1 MVDALASG
9 ASVRMDVEVRVLFWA
24 PQISDNLLKFLH
36 DYSFRRSTLSHI
48 PYTICRSGTYY
59 YNRRVPK
66 HAVNSYG
73 PFIRQALSKNP
84 LEAEAFSKRLSD
96 VLEGAWSAKTNAPPV
111 SISTIIESFQPR
123 RTALSEIA
131 AEYLALKQIDQTP
144 PRVAV
149 STFLSLAGDRDV
161 SEYTRED
168 AKLFVHHLEMKGN
181 KTATIR
187 RRINSISAILNYAY
201 SELDLDKRNPFTRL
215 FIQNEGAD
223 VFKRGTFTNEQLK
236 WGYDKA
242 LSSGS
247 TVKLLMPL
255 LGETG
260 CRLAEIVGLR
270 LEDIDMENDL
280 IYIKPN
286 SARRLKNRGSE
297 RVVPLVGYAKLAMEE
312 ALSQADNEWLFH
324 RYIKSGHCYATH
336 ASNALNKWLKRDF
349 GRLTAHSLRHTFR
362 DRLRLALLP
371 IDMMDQVGGWSSPLG
386 LGSSY
391 GSGYSREQLMIC
403 VQQIAISESM
413 PL

>member
-1 MVDALASG
+1 M
-9 ASVRMDVEVRVLFWA
+9 
-24 PQISDNLLKFLH
+24 
-36 DYSFRRSTLSHI
+36 SHI

-66 HAVNSYG
+66 YAVKSYG
-73 PFIRQALSKNP
+73 QFIRQALSKDL

-96 VLEGAWSAKTNAPPV
+96 VLEGAWSATTDASPV
-111 SISTIIESFQPR
+111 NISTIVKSFQPR
-123 RTALSEIA
+123 RVALSEIA

-144 PRVAV
+144 PRVAL

-161 SEYTRED
+161 RDYTRQD
-168 AKLFVHHLEMKGN
+168 AKLFVHYLEMKGN

-187 RRINSISAILNYAY
+187 RRINSLSAIMNYAY

-223 VFKRGTFTNEQLK
+223 VFKRGTFTNDQLK

-270 LEDIDMENDL
+270 LEDIDLDNEL
-280 IYIKPN
+280 LHIRPN
-286 SARRLKNRGSE
+286 SARRLKNKTSE
-297 RVVPLVGYAKLAMEE
+297 RVLPLVGYAKLAIDQVQI
-312 ALSQADNEWLFH
+312 QADDEWLFPQ
-324 RYIKSGHCYATH
+324 YIKSGHCYATH
-336 ASNALNKWLKRDF
+336 ASNAVNKWLKKDF
-349 GRLTAHSLRHTFR
+349 GGLTAHSLRHTFR
-362 DRLRLALLP
+362 DRLRAVECP
-371 IDMMDQVGGWSSPLG
+371 MDMIDQIGGWKSITSIGNSYGRGFTMDQYRQYLDKI
-386 LGSSY
+386 
-391 GSGYSREQLMIC
+391 MIT
-403 VQQIAISESM
+403 
-413 PL
+413 